1 MIYFFLLRKTDLRSS
16 ACNLAASL
24 RLFAICC
31 LVSCACT
38 FNLISFSFSALLSLV
53 ILLSFVD
60 ARVALLYLFL
70 KTFSR
75 AIYNYSHFFFKRC
88 VDGKFSSE
96 EKVIWISDE
105 ERETDEETEKE
116 ISDEETEKVNNCCC
130 CSRSS
135 SSRAGVHA

>member
-1 MIYFFLLRKTDLRSS
+1 M
-16 ACNLAASL
+16 A
-24 RLFAICC
+24 
-31 LVSCACT
+31 V
-38 FNLISFSFSALLSLV
+38 
-53 ILLSFVD
+53 
-60 ARVALLYLFL
+60 LYLFL

-75 AIYNYSHFFFKRC
+75 AIYNKSHFFFKRC

-105 ERETDEETEKE
+105 EREKEISDEERGKE